1 MSQARSSNCRRPVIE
16 EIEPRILYAAD
27 FAPHALDHDTGHA
40 AEQRTLD
47 DNREFDGA
55 PDAHGAGDDR
65 HAREGRGEWEFDS
78 VLAHADSDRTSDSDD
93 DDGPRRTVQP
103 SARASAT
110 RGLTGPHALA
120 SADGPNNDAPQNN
133 VPASRTTTMNR
144 QMVFLPG
151 QISIADVDAGSAQI
165 EIRITVANGTL
176 RLGGI
181 PRLTMLAGDWRGDTS
196 MAIRGTVA
204 DINGALNNCSFRPDA
219 GFVGTASVTI
229 HTDDLGNSGP
239 GGALTDTD
247 TIWIEVVAPGG
258 VPPASPPQ
266 ITSTPPAADSQPSIG
281 AAGGAAA
288 PGVSQSTTR
297 SDTFAAPGSAVRAGT
312 AIAASSAVATAANMD
327 SAFAAPAGSDQAAL
341 DASASVML
349 DGVVGSAPVAD
360 HAASVR
366 VAHAASAP
374 HGSAQLLRAEHT
386 SRTDTGHSAA
396 PAAVLAGLWR
406 DLDAPLL
413 APVAGLMTAA
423 HASESDAAQAQRD
436 GVAAL
441 ARDLTYTMGFAV
453 SVGAVLWAN
462 RAGLLASA
470 LLSMPAWRGI
480 DPLPVVSNTPTPAT
494 DATARA
500 GNPAPHSGSLPA
512 RDA

>member
-93 DDGPRRTVQP
+93 DGPRRTVQP
-103 SARASAT
+103 GARASAT

-133 VPASRTTTMNR
+133 VPASRTTTMDR

-219 GFVGTASVTI
+219 GFVGMGSVTI
-229 HTDDLGNSGP
+229 YTDDLGNSGP

-297 SDTFAAPGSAVRAGT
+297 SDTSSAPASAARAGT
-312 AIAASSAVATAANMD
+312 ATAATSAIAAAASMD
-327 SAFAAPAGSDQAAL
+327 SAFTAPASSGRTTTEVSAPVLL
-341 DASASVML
+341 DP
-349 DGVVGSAPVAD
+349 VVGSASVAD
-360 HAASVR
+360 RGAPVG
-366 VAHAASAP
+366 VAHAASTAHTGAP
-374 HGSAQLLRAEHT
+374 LLRAEHT
-386 SRTDTGHSAA
+386 SRTDAGHSAA

-423 HASESDAAQAQRD
+423 HASESDAAQAERD

-453 SVGAVLWAN
+453 SVGAVVWAN

-480 DPLPVVSNTPTPAT
+480 DPLPVVSSPPTPAT
-494 DATARA
+494 DAKARTGA
-500 GNPAPHSGSLPA
+500 PAPHSGSLSA
-512 RDA
+512 RHA